1 MSSEEASMTE
11 VVGSSEAMSNEGG
24 SNADAAHEGTP
35 NEGATASEQQ
45 TVHTLAELFLRTET
59 RDKSAQLMHKVE
71 GEYRSIS
78 SRELTDGI
86 RRMAKALQDLGV
98 EPQDR
103 VALMADNGPH
113 WPTVDFATLIS
124 GAVTVPIY
132 PTLTAEESAYIT
144 QDSGAKIVFAHRRE
158 QLQGL
163 LDHAG
168 ELPQVTRF
176 VLIEG
181 DPGTGDPRVL
191 TFDDLRSRG
200 EGYDVA
206 AQNEGIRA
214 VAPGDLASFV
224 YTSGTTGKPKGVM
237 LTHENFCS
245 NIVAALEHL
254 SFESG
259 FTTLSFLPL
268 SHVFERTIDYCY
280 FYLGCTIAYAES
292 VQTVAQNFQEVRPH
306 TFVSVPRVYEKV
318 LAKVH
323 EGVAAG
329 SGLKQKIFHWAV
341 ATAREALPYRLR
353 QEHPPGLLGLKLAVA
368 DGLVFSKIKERL
380 GGRFEFAFSGGAPL
394 GQDVA
399 EFFWGAGIPI
409 YEGYGLTE
417 TAPVLTAN
425 APGAVKLGTVGR
437 AIPGIEIRI
446 ADDGEILARG
456 PNIMRGY
463 YNRPEETAEVLDP
476 DGWFHTGDIGEVD
489 GDGFLRITDR
499 KKELIVNAYGKNI
512 APAQVENQLKSSRY
526 IAQAV
531 VIGDRR
537 KFLSALLVPDFEVL
551 GRWAADQGLDTS
563 DVDALLDRDAVRD
576 LVEGE
581 VEAANQHLAK
591 YERVRAWRL
600 LREEMTQESGEL
612 TPTQKVKRRVVH
624 DRYGDLIDGMYEE
637 AERERAGA
645 AT

>member
-1 MSSEEASMTE
+1 MAEVVRSSES
-11 VVGSSEAMSNEGG
+11 VSNESASNGDGPNRGAPGG
-24 SNADAAHEGTP
+24 S
-35 NEGATASEQQ
+35 TAKERSSNEQQ
-45 TVHTLAELFLRTET
+45 AVHTLAELFLKTEA
-59 RDKSAQLMHKVE
+59 REKSAQLMHKLE
-71 GEYRSIS
+71 GKYRSIS
-78 SRELTDGI
+78 TRDFADGI
-86 RRMAKALQDLGV
+86 RRLAKALQDLGI
-98 EPQDR
+98 EPKDR

-132 PTLTAEESAYIT
+132 PTLTPEESAYIAR
-144 QDSGAKIVFAHRRE
+144 DSGAKIVFAHQPE

-163 LDHAG
+163 LDHAD
-168 ELPQVTRF
+168 ELPDVTQF

-181 DPGTGDPRVL
+181 GAGTDDPRVL
-191 TFDDLRSRG
+191 TFEDLRTRG
-200 EGYDVA
+200 EGYDTA
-206 AQNEGIRA
+206 AQDEKIHA
-214 VAPGDLASFV
+214 VAPDDLASFV

-245 NIVAALEHL
+245 NVVAALEHL

-341 ATAREALPYRLR
+341 ETAREALPYRLR
-353 QEHPPGLLGLKLAVA
+353 QEHPSGLLGLKLAVA

-456 PNIMRGY
+456 PNIMKGY
-463 YNRPEETAEVLDP
+463 YNRPDETAEVLDP
-476 DGWFHTGDIGEVD
+476 DGWFHTGDIGEID
-489 GDGFLRITDR
+489 DGFLRITDR

-512 APAQVENQLKSSRY
+512 APAQVENQLKASRY

-551 GRWAADQGLDTS
+551 ARWATDRGLDTS
-563 DVDALLDRDAVRD
+563 DTDALLEKDAVRGLID
-576 LVEGE
+576 QE
-581 VEAANQHLAK
+581 VETANQHLAK

-624 DRYGDLIDGMYEE
+624 DKYADLIDAMYEDAE
-637 AERERAGA
+637 AQQERATAG
-645 AT
+645 T